1 MMPMTAPALDS
12 VFTDLETRLFGWDAD
27 ASTARANAFV
37 RGAVRGVVVSRRPKL
52 ELVAPVPELPG
63 AYSSGGETTV
73 IRANDAALALA
84 RRARA
89 A

>member
-1 MMPMTAPALDS
+1 MPMTAPALDS
-12 VFTDLETRLFGWDAD
+12 VFVDLETRLFAWDAE

-37 RGAVRGVVVSRRPKL
+37 RGAVRGATVRRRPRL
-52 ELVAPVPELPG
+52 ELVAMVPEYPG
-63 AYSSGGETTV
+63 AYARGGETTV